1 MQRRPATTH
10 SVSQCEA
17 KRQSLDSYFNLM
29 QEVVGL
35 LNANM
40 FVYPSFFF
48 SLDTLTSLPF
58 S

>member
-10 SVSQCEA
+10 SVSQFKA

-40 FVYPSFFF
+40 FVYPSSFF
-48 SLDTLTSLPF
+48 LLIL
-58 S
+58 